1 MNMHVIRSD
10 LAVDSISPQPATHDR
25 RAAKTRQRVRKLREM
40 ASAEI
45 ERLIAFLDASD
56 GYSMDEREEAVD
68 DEPSLGWTRSGAH
81 GDTLDRE
88 IGEAAL

>member
-1 MNMHVIRSD
+1 
-10 LAVDSISPQPATHDR
+10 
-25 RAAKTRQRVRKLREM
+25 M